1 MSVLS
6 RIGQVMTFV
15 RTEQSRSVLEKT
27 SATTA
32 ESHIE
37 EGRTFWRT
45 VVNRIGLGT
54 GVLKIGGNGNQ
65 EGGFYSQ
72 IALLVRLGGLP
83 VGRTENCKGRQMGIL
98 LQLVGEKVPLLKNL
112 LGSWRKK

>member
-27 SATTA
+27 SARTA

-72 IALLVRLGGLP
+72 IASLVRLVGLP
-83 VGRTENCKGRQMGIL
+83 VGRTENCKGKQMGIL
-98 LQLVGEKVPLLKNL
+98 FQLVGENVPLLKNL

>member
-72 IALLVRLGGLP
+72 IASLVRLGGLA

-98 LQLVGEKVPLLKNL
+98 LQRVGEKVPLLKNL

>member
-1 MSVLS
+1 
-6 RIGQVMTFV
+6 MTFV

-72 IALLVRLGGLP
+72 IASLVRLGGLAA

-98 LQLVGEKVPLLKNL
+98 LQLVGENVPLLKNL